1 MAMKSFCLFVLF
13 KPCSV
18 AIVTLLLY
26 CVFNVCSNVR
36 EPNNMNS
43 DVLIQYPQYF
53 RGGGGIHIFWVISLG
68 FLITF
73 HSGQFF

>member
-1 MAMKSFCLFVLF
+1 M
-13 KPCSV
+13 

-53 RGGGGIHIFWVISLG
+53 MGGWGDSHFLG
-68 FLITF
+68 DIIGFSYNF
-73 HSGQFF
+73 S

>member
-43 DVLIQYPQYF
+43 DVLIPYPQYF
-53 RGGGGIHIFWVISLG
+53 RGGWGDSHFLG
-68 FLITF
+68 DIIGFSYNF
-73 HSGQFF
+73 S